1 VHTPQL
7 AAKRSRWDA
16 AAIRTKVGAYIAL
29 TKPRVIELLLVTTIP
44 TMILAQDGM
53 PSLGLVLAVL
63 IGGYASAGASG
74 VLNCYVDRDID
85 QIMHRTKRRPLVTG
99 EVSPRG
105 ALVFGVLLGAFSLVW
120 FALVVNLLSALLTAI
135 AIFIYVVVYTLV
147 LKRRTPQNIVWGGA
161 AGCMPVLIG
170 WASVTDSLAWPPVL
184 LFLLIFFWTPPHYWP
199 LSIKFRKDY
208 ADAGVPMLPVVA
220 AQSRVAVEMVLYAA
234 AMVACSLLLW
244 PVAHMTW
251 FYGVAALASGA
262 WFLASCVQLMRR
274 SNHPELGKANAM
286 RVFHGSITY
295 ASVLFL
301 AVAIDVFLP
310 W

>member
-7 AAKRSRWDA
+7 AAKQTRLDA
-16 AAIRTKVGAYIAL
+16 AAIRSKVGAYVAL

-105 ALVFGVLLGAFSLVW
+105 ALVFGTVLGVFSLVW
-120 FALVVNLLSALLTAI
+120 FAAVVNLLSALLTAI

-170 WASVTDSLAWPPVL
+170 WAAVTNTVEWPAVL

-199 LSIKFRKDY
+199 LSIKFRQEY

-220 AQSRVAVEMVLYAA
+220 AQTRVAVEMVLYAA
-234 AMVACSLLLW
+234 GMVACSILLW

-251 FYGVAALASGA
+251 FYGVVAVATGA
-262 WFLASCVQLMRR
+262 WFLTSCVQLMRR
-274 SNHPELGKANAM
+274 ANHPELGKLNAM

-301 AVAIDVFLP
+301 AMAVDVFLP